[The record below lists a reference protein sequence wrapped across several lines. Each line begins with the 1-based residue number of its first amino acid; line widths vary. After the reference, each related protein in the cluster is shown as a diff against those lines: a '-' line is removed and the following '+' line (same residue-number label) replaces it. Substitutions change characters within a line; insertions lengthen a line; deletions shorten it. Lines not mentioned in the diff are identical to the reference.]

1 MFTFIKRQRAAKTRT
16 FGGINAEAEELFKDM
31 AKLSPVEYVRQVKAE
46 MQKVTWPSRQELT
59 SSTIAVFIMVFLA
72 AVFLFV
78 ADQVLAFG
86 VNKILGLN

>member
-1 MFTFIKRQRAAKTRT
+1 
-16 FGGINAEAEELFKDM
+16 M
-31 AKLSPVEYVRQVKAE
+31 AKFSPFEYVRQVKSE

-59 SSTIAVFIMVFLA
+59 TSTIAVFIMVFLA

-86 VNKILGLN
+86 VNTILGLN

>member
-1 MFTFIKRQRAAKTRT
+1 
-16 FGGINAEAEELFKDM
+16 M
-31 AKLSPVEYVRQVKAE
+31 AKFSPLEYVRQVKAE

-78 ADQVLAFG
+78 ADQILAFG
-86 VNKILGLN
+86 VNSILGLN

>member
-1 MFTFIKRQRAAKTRT
+1 
-16 FGGINAEAEELFKDM
+16 M
-31 AKLSPVEYVRQVKAE
+31 AKFAPLEYVRQVKAE

-78 ADQVLAFG
+78 ADQILAFS
-86 VNKILGLN
+86 VNAILGLN

>member
-1 MFTFIKRQRAAKTRT
+1 
-16 FGGINAEAEELFKDM
+16 M
-31 AKLSPVEYVRQVKAE
+31 AKFSPFEYVRQVKSE

-59 SSTIAVFIMVFLA
+59 TSTIAVFIMVFLA